1 MAAFGK
7 PRPQILEKVRS
18 NEWLLIDVRTPTE
31 FAKNHIPGAVNI
43 PMTK

>member
-1 MAAFGK
+1 M
-7 PRPQILEKVRS
+7 
-18 NEWLLIDVRTPTE
+18 IDVRTPTE